1 MGTASIQFLPVCSA
15 CKKVLFWET
24 IDVVKYVNAFEHD
37 HKDSHIP
44 SLWYAGQDVTE
55 PEKCPY
61 CGAFFDQVE
70 MPTKLPFTAKI

>member
-1 MGTASIQFLPVCSA
+1 MGTASIRFLPVCSA

-24 IDVVKYVNAFEHD
+24 IDVAKYVNEFEHD
-37 HKDSHIP
+37 HSP
-44 SLWYAGQDVTE
+44 WYAGQDVIE

-61 CGAFFDQVE
+61 CGAFFNQIE